1 LIERSQYVLEI
12 EILASVFKSNDFKSA
27 FNAWKCCALNS
38 KSTPSLLIGMPFA
51 LSVIHFSRQFPHKP
65 PISPCNFS
73 ASILPILLHSQTLPQ
88 PIPQLGLPK
97 LRQVI
102 HTLLTQINAL
112 QLCHILRRRLANPL
126 HDDRWIRLEDNAI
139 IDNLVDRQ
147 GNQIIILNNGA
158 LVD

>member
-1 LIERSQYVLEI
+1 
-12 EILASVFKSNDFKSA
+12 
-27 FNAWKCCALNS
+27 
-38 KSTPSLLIGMPFA
+38 
-51 LSVIHFSRQFPHKP
+51 
-65 PISPCNFS
+65 
-73 ASILPILLHSQTLPQ
+73 LPQ